1 MTSGSLATRVVVTI
15 GTAGALLATFVALA
29 DVGHGNGTVITGILI
44 MTAILGFWLRGR
56 EGSSKDFGVGVL
68 AGGAVAILVLVVGFV
83 MFLFWLGAHTT

>member
-29 DVGHGNGTVITGILI
+29 DVGQGNGTVITGILI

-56 EGSSKDFGVGVL
+56 EGSSKDCGVGVL

-83 MFLFWLGAHTT
+83 MFLFWLGEHTT